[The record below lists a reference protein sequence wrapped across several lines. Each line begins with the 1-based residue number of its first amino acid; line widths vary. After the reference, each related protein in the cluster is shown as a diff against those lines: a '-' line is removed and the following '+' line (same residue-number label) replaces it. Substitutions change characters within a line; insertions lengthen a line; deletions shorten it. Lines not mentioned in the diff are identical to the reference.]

1 MVDASA
7 LPKPRGGESLDVFL
21 GRPGAVKLGLSLATG
36 GTPIAG
42 CSFFWEDP
50 TKIWMMTG
58 GSPILGNLHMVNCI
72 DRITHVILS

>member
-1 MVDASA
+1 MADASA

-21 GRPGAVKLGLSLATG
+21 GRPGAVKLGLSRPTG

-42 CSFFWEDP
+42 CFFFG
-50 TKIWMMTG
+50 KIPLKWMMTG
-58 GSPILGNLHMVNCI
+58 GAPILGNLHVVNCV